1 MMSRLARTIS
11 TLVTRLPTAVIMLGV
26 FPAVAHAH
34 PGSAPEPHDLWHAW
48 SFEPAVLLGLGAAL
62 WLYLRGV
69 RALWRR
75 AGRGR
80 GVARWR
86 VASFLGGLAC
96 VVLALVSPI
105 DRVAESLFS
114 VHMIQ
119 HLLLIMAAPPLLTLG
134 EPVLVCLWALPVGA
148 RRSIGRAWRDA
159 RALRSIWGVV
169 TIPVVAWLLHAA
181 AVLSWHLPGPYDRAL
196 RDPATHV
203 AEHLSFLATALLFW
217 WLLTDRRARRR
228 LGVGGAIL
236 YLFTAAMADTLLGAT
251 LSLSRR
257 PWYPAHWGTTTAW
270 GLTPLEDQQLAGLL
284 MWVPAGLVYL
294 VALAPLI
301 VRALSGGQRL
311 APSREMARGA
321 HASEMPPVPVR
332 PPAYPPAE
340 SHTG

>member
-1 MMSRLARTIS
+1 MSRLARTIS
-11 TLVTRLPTAVIMLGV
+11 TSITRLLTVMLMLGV

-34 PGSAPEPHDLWHAW
+34 PGSAPAPHDLWRAW

-69 RALWRR
+69 RAVWRR

-96 VVLALVSPI
+96 VALALVSPI
-105 DRVAESLFS
+105 DRVAEALFA

-119 HLLLIMAAPPLLTLG
+119 HLLLIVAAPPLLTLG
-134 EPVLVCLWALPVGA
+134 EPVLVWLWALPVGA
-148 RRSIGRAWRDA
+148 RRSIGRGWRAA
-159 RALRSIWGVV
+159 RALRSIWCVI
-169 TIPVVAWLLHAA
+169 TIPVVVWLLHTA
-181 AVLSWHLPGPYDRAL
+181 AVWVWHLPGLYDRAL
-196 RDPATHV
+196 RDPATHM

-228 LGVGGAIL
+228 LGAGCAIL
-236 YLFTAAMADTLLGAT
+236 YLFTAALADTLLGAT

-257 PWYPAHWGTTTAW
+257 PWYSAHWGTTTAW

-301 VRALSGGQRL
+301 VPGLSGGQQA
-311 APSREMARGA
+311 APPREIARSA
-321 HASEMPPVPVR
+321 HASEVPPLPVAR
-332 PPAYPPAE
+332 PASPPAE
-340 SHTG
+340 SHTV

>member
-1 MMSRLARTIS
+1 MMSRFALPIGIHMRRLLAGM
-11 TLVTRLPTAVIMLGV
+11 LMLGV
-26 FPAVAHAH
+26 LPAVAQAH
-34 PGSAPEPHDLWHAW
+34 PGSAPQPHDLWHAW
-48 SFEPAVLLGLGAAL
+48 SLEPAVLLGLGAGV
-62 WLYLRGV
+62 WCYLRGV

-86 VASFLGGLAC
+86 VACYLGGLAC
-96 VVLALVSPI
+96 VAMALVSPI
-105 DRVAESLFS
+105 DRVAEALFS

-134 EPVLVCLWALPVGA
+134 EPVLVCLWALPAGA
-148 RRSIGRAWRDA
+148 RRRVGRAWRRA
-159 RALRSIWGVV
+159 RALRRLWHVV
-169 TIPVVAWLLHAA
+169 TIPLVAWLLHVV
-181 AVLSWHLPGPYDRAL
+181 AVWAWHLPGPYDRAL

-203 AEHLSFLATALLFW
+203 AEHLSFLATALVFW

-236 YLFTAAMADTLLGAT
+236 YLFTAALSETLLGAA

-257 PWYPAHWGTTTAW
+257 PWYAAHWGTTTPW

-301 VRALSGGQRL
+301 VRALSGGQR
-311 APSREMARGA
+311 PPTSRTTARA
-321 HASEMPPVPVR
+321 THATVGPPL
-332 PPAYPPAE
+332 PAYPPAE
-340 SHTG
+340 SRTG